1 MANQPKEKINDV
13 KKITHDIILDFL
25 TQLGLDAE
33 IEVSDISDEKDNV
46 GFSYLN
52 VALLGD
58 NLGELIGYRGNMLE
72 SVQTIIGLILTK
84 TLAKEGETTK
94 YRVLLDINN
103 YREKREEY
111 LVSYAKRAVEEVLSS
126 KQPIELSPM
135 KPSERRIIHIAL
147 KDTEGIET
155 SSAGDG
161 DDRRVVI
168 TPKHK

>member
-1 MANQPKEKINDV
+1 MAKKTNDV
-13 KKITHDIILDFL
+13 QKITHDIILDFL

-33 IEVSDISDEKDNV
+33 IEVSEPLSEEENA

-52 VALLGD
+52 VTLQGD
-58 NLGELIGYRGNMLE
+58 NLGEIIGYRGNMLE
-72 SVQTIIGLILTK
+72 SVQTVVSLILTK

-94 YRVLLDINN
+94 YRVLLDVND
-103 YREKREEY
+103 YREKRKEY
-111 LVSYAKRAVEEVLSS
+111 LISYAERAVAEVLSS
-126 KQPIELSPM
+126 NQPMELSPM

-147 KDTEGIET
+147 KNTEGIET

-168 TPKHK
+168 TPKSK

>member
-1 MANQPKEKINDV
+1 MAKKTNDV
-13 KKITHDIILDFL
+13 QKITHDIILDFL

-33 IEVSDISDEKDNV
+33 IEVSEPLSEEENA

-52 VALLGD
+52 VTLQGD
-58 NLGELIGYRGNMLE
+58 NLGEIIGYRGNMLE
-72 SVQTIIGLILTK
+72 SVQTVVSLILTK

-94 YRVLLDINN
+94 YRVLLDVND
-103 YREKREEY
+103 YREKRKEY
-111 LVSYAKRAVEEVLSS
+111 LISYAERAVAEVLSS
-126 KQPIELSPM
+126 NQQMELSPM

-147 KDTEGIET
+147 KNTEGIET

-168 TPKHK
+168 TPKSK